1 MFSQNTN
8 DLIPLSSFQENGMN
22 MLNFQ
27 PGFESSVYDTKNGGD
42 FHLEDA
48 LPGRL
53 IRNRFPFNGNMI
65 TMTHRQGREGVFNV
79 STMSVLLHL

>member
-1 MFSQNTN
+1 
-8 DLIPLSSFQENGMN
+8 MN